1 MELKNCQQLKFE
13 ETIQSQKIYA
23 NNGEIPKNYNED
35 AETIEI
41 IWIKNELY
49 YNFEWLRWNFIMMK
63 VIKKIL

>member
-23 NNGEIPKNYNED
+23 NNGEIPKHYNED

-41 IWIKNELY
+41 I
-49 YNFEWLRWNFIMMK
+49 
-63 VIKKIL
+63 